1 MPTLKEL
8 LDSEIPNWPQ
18 GLVRQHE
25 LSQNIEELYIVPGVE
40 WSLHSDLYRDW
51 PGSAEKVFRWF
62 VLEETGAAIGLT
74 GTIDKPEDV
83 VREPYKKTFHLD
95 WNRLR
100 NCKLVHEAGSFTKA
114 ANVMNI
120 TQSAVSRQIGA
131 LERDLGYDIFFRNR
145 EGLLATEYGEHFLA
159 SIQKMVDALELG
171 LARINE
177 MHERPIGPLVLTTT
191 EAFGSAWLSSRLN
204 KFHES
209 FPEIDVSLLLVDGAT
224 LDLCQRD
231 ADCAIRFTK
240 PELPN
245 LISRFIAKFSY
256 ELFASRE
263 YLDKFGIPKSEQDL
277 QNHQLVIY
285 GDGVGQLPIRHM
297 NWLGQIG
304 SHQNRKYPNITI
316 NNIYGIYRATENGL
330 GISALPFYLSERSD
344 KLVRVL
350 PDLASPKI
358 PIYFVYPEEVGKSRR
373 ILMLR
378 DFIVAEIRA
387 SWNTLQR

>member
-8 LDSEIPNWPQ
+8 LDSECPNWPQ

-25 LSQNIEELYIVPGVE
+25 LSQKIEELYIVPGVE
-40 WSLHSDLYRDW
+40 WSLHSDLYRPW
-51 PGSAEKVFRWF
+51 PGSAERVFRWF

-74 GTIDKPEDV
+74 GSIDAPEEV

-100 NCKLVHEAGSFTKA
+100 NCRVVHEAGSFTKA

-145 EGLLATEYGEHFLA
+145 DGLLPTEYGEYFLE

-204 KFHES
+204 KFHVSHPGIE
-209 FPEIDVSLLLVDGAT
+209 VSLLLVDNVL
-224 LDLCQRD
+224 LDLCQRE
-231 ADCAIRFTK
+231 ADCAIRFAK
-240 PELPN
+240 PEQPN
-245 LISRFIAKFSY
+245 LVSRFIAKFSY
-256 ELFASRE
+256 ELFASQD
-263 YLDKFGIPKSEQDL
+263 YLDKFGVPKTEKDL
-277 QNHQLVIY
+277 QNHQLIIY

-297 NWLGQIG
+297 NWLGQLG
-304 SHQNRKYPNITI
+304 GGPNRKIPNITI

-330 GISALPFYLSERSD
+330 GVAALPFYISERSD

-350 PDLASPKI
+350 PQLSGPKI
-358 PIYFVYPEEVGKSRR
+358 PIYFVYPEEVGKSCR
-373 ILMLR
+373 ISMLR
-378 DFIVAEIRA
+378 NFILEEIQS
-387 SWNTLQR
+387 SWKLRKG